1 MSYRIRM
8 QADDF
13 FKAYEVLEEN
23 YQSATLA
30 VMGPSI
36 VCLAFSIELY
46 IKDVY
51 DAIKEEPLR
60 SHSILKLFEK
70 LPENIQIEI
79 FSHGEIGT
87 ENPWVVFGSPFAPK
101 CSRNNIGITDLFIYE
116 IQAISNAFTDWR
128 YSHEG
133 KRASLNYNSGFALS
147 FIKALKST
155 SDKIRL
161 RGYGAAK

>member
-1 MSYRIRM
+1 M

-13 FKAYEVLEEN
+13 FKAYEVLEVN
-23 YQSATLA
+23 YNSATLA

-46 IKDVY
+46 IKDIY
-51 DAIKEEPLR
+51 DAIKAEPIR
-60 SHSILKLFEK
+60 SHSILKLFEN
-70 LPENIQIEI
+70 LPENIQVEI

-87 ENPWVVFGSPFAPK
+87 QNPWVVFGSPFAPK

-116 IQAISNAFTDWR
+116 INAISDAFTEWR

-133 KRASLNYNSGFALS
+133 KRAMLHYNTGFALS
-147 FIKALKST
+147 FIKAIKSVC
-155 SDKIRL
+155 DKKRL
-161 RGYGAAK
+161 STLVNHYPSRD